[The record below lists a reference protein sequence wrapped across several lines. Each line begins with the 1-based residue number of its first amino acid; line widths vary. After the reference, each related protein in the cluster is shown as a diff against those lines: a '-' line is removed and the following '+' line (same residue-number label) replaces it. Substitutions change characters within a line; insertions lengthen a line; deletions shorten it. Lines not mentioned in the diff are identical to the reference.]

1 MLLPVCTWLDRVGR
15 LSKLIQLDR
24 VSKALMHR
32 SKEVRVVS
40 VGFPPPHV
48 SVFALLRPLMFSY
61 IVYLLTKQ
69 RIQQHFQHTG
79 TEEASS
85 VWTITAL
92 CGLYHRIQ

>member
-1 MLLPVCTWLDRVGR
+1 MLLPVCIWLDRVGR

-40 VGFPPPHV
+40 VGFFSPHV
-48 SVFALLRPLMFSY
+48 SVFALLRSPMFSY
-61 IVYLLTKQ
+61 IVYLLIKQ
-69 RIQQHFQHTG
+69 RIQQHFQHMG

-85 VWTITAL
+85 VRTITAL
-92 CGLYHRIQ
+92 RSLYHGIQ